1 MAKGILEYD
10 LSNPD
15 DMVSY
20 LRAVKSLD
28 MALILWDMEQYLRSQ
43 LKYNEQLSDEEYKTF
58 QKVKEKLIELM
69 LKYNVSIDEILN

>member
-58 QKVKEKLIELM
+58 QKVKEKLIQLM
-69 LKYNVSIDEILN
+69 LQYNVSIDEILN